1 MGLVISLQAV
11 LQRSAGV
18 LLGFL
23 PVDHRRGGLLAIP
36 AVHLGLLGQPCK
48 RELIRAQKNYSQPRP
63 AAAYGAPYQKGQER
77 PDLDGVLLRRQGR
90 HRQTQG
96 NPAGHR
102 PRSGQGGM
110 GQAGT
115 QSATQA
121 QPPDELRIR
130 PVRKGD
136 HPGKSIRTQSDNH
149 KELKQLRRAF
159 ENVPIESI
167 TPQVIAQY
175 RDART
180 TKVRANR
187 EIALLSHAFTIAR
200 EWGLTDKAN
209 PCFGVRRNK
218 EKPRDYYAG
227 ETVWNAVYA
236 EAAQE
241 LKDAMDL
248 AYLTGQRP
256 ADVLKIAATDLNN
269 GFLLIGQGK
278 TEKRLR
284 LRLEEEGVQSELS
297 AFIEDLQ
304 ERRAING
311 IRTSTLITNAP
322 GLRMSQQMLR
332 NRWDDAREK
341 AAIKA
346 AADGDPALAVSIRQF
361 QFKEIRPKAASE
373 IELTHASRLLGH
385 STEEMT
391 KKVYR
396 RVGEIVKPTK

>member
-1 MGLVISLQAV
+1 MRHKKPENRDLPPRMLRRTRKGKTGKIWVAYYYDG
-11 LQRSAGV
+11 RDAAGKRV
-18 LLGFL
+18 EIPLGT
-23 PVDHRRGGLLAIP
+23 
-36 AVHLGLLGQPCK
+36 
-48 RELIRAQKNYSQPRP
+48 
-63 AAAYGAPYQKGQER
+63 
-77 PDLDGVLLRRQGR
+77 DLD
-90 HRQTQG
+90 
-96 NPAGHR
+96 
-102 PRSGQGGM
+102 
-110 GQAGT
+110 QAKVEW
-115 QSATQA
+115 ARLEHKA
-121 QPPDELRIR
+121 PPKPNHLMAYLFNRYEKEII
-130 PVRKGD
+130 
-136 HPGKSIRTQSDNH
+136 PGKSIRTQSDNL

-159 ENVPIESI
+159 ENAPIESI
-167 TPQVIAQY
+167 TPQVVAQY

-180 TKVRANR
+180 AKVRANR

-218 EKPRDYYAG
+218 EKPRDFYAG
-227 ETVWNAVYA
+227 EVVWNAVYL

-284 LRLEEEGVQSELS
+284 LRLEDAGVQSGLS
-297 AFIEDLQ
+297 TFINDLL
-304 ERRAING
+304 ERRALKG
-311 IRTSTLITNAP
+311 VKTSTLITNSS

-346 AADGDPALAVSIRQF
+346 AADGDTALTASIRQF
-361 QFKEIRPKAASE
+361 QFKDIRPKAASE

-385 STEEMT
+385 STEEIT